1 MNPFHFNLPT
11 EIHFTDDHFNDLK
24 TALEKVAPT
33 RILLVYG
40 MHSLK
45 TSGLYDGI
53 IQVFND
59 LKIPYDEVS
68 EIPANPT
75 LSKVYE
81 AQALIQNN
89 HHDFILAAG
98 GGSVMDAA
106 KAIAVSAF
114 VSKEELWPIFKRERW
129 FEKALPLGVF
139 VTLSGTGSEVNGNSV
154 INNDYENVKW
164 SIGDPLLRPK
174 FAIINPAF
182 QLGLK
187 SDAFIATTLDI
198 IHHTLEQYF
207 DITENTSTSDYLMT
221 GLIKSVR
228 DNLKDVLNDDFD
240 LDTYKNLSWA
250 STIGLSFILQ
260 QGKVGAWE
268 SHRIS
273 YPLTANYGIIHGYAL
288 SMVIP
293 AFLTYTLSQKIPRFE
308 ERLAFLG
315 QEVFDGEKGIDV
327 IERIKALYR
336 SAGAPVSWNDANL
349 TPPPSEALIK
359 MGETIMAYGD
369 LGKMTE
375 LDAEKIADIYALIE
389 A

>member
-11 EIHFTDDHFNDLK
+11 EIHFTDDHFHDLK
-24 TALEKVAPT
+24 TALIKENPT

-40 MHSLK
+40 MNSLK
-45 TSGLYDGI
+45 ASGLYDGI
-53 IQVFND
+53 TAVLND
-59 LKIPYDEVS
+59 LYIPWDEVAHV
-68 EIPANPT
+68 PANPT
-75 LSKVYE
+75 LSKVHE
-81 AQALIQNN
+81 AQALI
-89 HHDFILAAG
+89 HAKKHDFILAAG

-106 KAIAVSAF
+106 KAMAVSAY
-114 VSKEELWPIFKRERW
+114 VSKDEVWAIYERKRW

-154 INNDYENVKW
+154 LNNDYENIKW

-174 FAIINPAF
+174 FAIINPSF

-207 DITENTSTSDYLMT
+207 DVTEATSTSDYLMT

-228 DNLKDVLNDDFD
+228 DNLEDVLKDTYT
-240 LDTYKNLSWA
+240 LDTYKNLAWA

-260 QGKVGAWE
+260 QGKLGAWE

-293 AFLTYTLSQKIPRFE
+293 AFLTYTLNQGLPRFE
-308 ERLAFLG
+308 QRLAFLG
-315 QEVFDGEKGIDV
+315 REVFDGEKGLDV
-327 IERIKALYR
+327 IKRIQALYH
-336 SAGAPVSWNDANL
+336 SAGAPITWSDANL
-349 TPPPSEALIK
+349 KKPTRDDLIQ
-359 MGETIMAYGD
+359 MGETIMAYGE
-369 LGKMTE
+369 LGKMTK